1 MILLLFDSGIMSKV
15 DYDIQSLFL
24 QDYVCEF
31 DKKYSSKIKFLSDQQ
46 YDFDSERVF
55 FDYDKQLLYCNNIE
69 VNMKIVFPNIKL
81 ISPQKNNFDFK
92 TRQKRIDIMFKLS
105 KKYDSSLNNNS
116 IFLIKYYK

>member
-1 MILLLFDSGIMSKV
+1 MILLLLDSGIISKV
-15 DYDIQSLFL
+15 DYDMQSLFL

-55 FDYDKQLLYCNNIE
+55 FDYNKQLLYCNNIE
-69 VNMKIVFPNIKL
+69 VNMKIVFPNIRL

>member
-1 MILLLFDSGIMSKV
+1 MILLLLDSGIISKV

-69 VNMKIVFPNIKL
+69 VEMKIVFPNIRL

-92 TRQKRIDIMFKLS
+92 TRQKRIDIMFKLG
-105 KKYDSSLNNNS
+105 KKYDNNLNNNS

>member
-1 MILLLFDSGIMSKV
+1 MILLLFDSGIISKV

-69 VNMKIVFPNIKL
+69 VKMKMVFPNIRL

-92 TRQKRIDIMFKLS
+92 TRQKRIDIMFKLG
-105 KKYDSSLNNNS
+105 KKYDSDLNNNS

>member
-1 MILLLFDSGIMSKV
+1 MILLLLDSGIISKV

-69 VNMKIVFPNIKL
+69 VNMKIVFPNIRL

>member
-1 MILLLFDSGIMSKV
+1 MILLLLDSGIMSKV

-92 TRQKRIDIMFKLS
+92 TRQKRIDIMFKLG

>member
-1 MILLLFDSGIMSKV
+1 MILLLLDSGIISKV

-69 VNMKIVFPNIKL
+69 VKMKIVFPNIKL
-81 ISPQKNNFDFK
+81 ISPQKNNFDFNYGCCF
-92 TRQKRIDIMFKLS
+92 IL
-105 KKYDSSLNNNS
+105 
-116 IFLIKYYK
+116 

>member
-1 MILLLFDSGIMSKV
+1 MILLLLDSGIISKV

-69 VNMKIVFPNIKL
+69 VNMKIVFQNIKL

-92 TRQKRIDIMFKLS
+92 TRKKRIDIMFKLG
-105 KKYDSSLNNNS
+105 KKYDSNLNNNS

>member
-1 MILLLFDSGIMSKV
+1 MILLLLDSGIISKV

-31 DKKYSSKIKFLSDQQ
+31 DKKYYSKIKFLSDQQ

-69 VNMKIVFPNIKL
+69 VKMKIVFPKIRL

-92 TRQKRIDIMFKLS
+92 TRQKRIDIMFKLG
-105 KKYDSSLNNNS
+105 KKYDSNLNNNS

>member
-1 MILLLFDSGIMSKV
+1 MILLLLDSGIMSKV

-69 VNMKIVFPNIKL
+69 VDMKIVFPNIKL

>member
-1 MILLLFDSGIMSKV
+1 MILLLLDSGIISKV

-55 FDYDKQLLYCNNIE
+55 FDYDKQLLYCNNIK
-69 VNMKIVFPNIKL
+69 VKMKIVFPNIRL

-92 TRQKRIDIMFKLS
+92 TRQKRIDIMFKLG
-105 KKYDSSLNNNS
+105 KKYDSNLNNNS

>member
-1 MILLLFDSGIMSKV
+1 MILLLLDSGIISKV

-24 QDYVCEF
+24 QDYACEF

-105 KKYDSSLNNNS
+105 KKYDSNLNNNS

>member
-1 MILLLFDSGIMSKV
+1 MILLLFDSGIISKV

-69 VNMKIVFPNIKL
+69 VKMKIVFSNIKL

>member
-1 MILLLFDSGIMSKV
+1 M

-55 FDYDKQLLYCNNIE
+55 FDYDKQLLYCNDIE
-69 VNMKIVFPNIKL
+69 VKMKIVFPNIRL

-92 TRQKRIDIMFKLS
+92 TRQKRIDIMFKLG
-105 KKYDSSLNNNS
+105 KKYDSDLNNNS

>member
-1 MILLLFDSGIMSKV
+1 MILLLLDSGIISKV

-92 TRQKRIDIMFKLS
+92 TRQKRIDVMFKLG

>member
-1 MILLLFDSGIMSKV
+1 MILLLFDSGIISKV

-55 FDYDKQLLYCNNIE
+55 FDYNKQLLYCNNIE
-69 VNMKIVFPNIKL
+69 VNMKIVFPNIRL

>member
-1 MILLLFDSGIMSKV
+1 MILLLLDSGIISKV

>member
-1 MILLLFDSGIMSKV
+1 MILLLLDSGIISKV

-55 FDYDKQLLYCNNIE
+55 FDYDKQLLCCNNIE
-69 VNMKIVFPNIKL
+69 VKMKIVFPNIKL

-92 TRQKRIDIMFKLS
+92 TRQKRINAMFKLS
-105 KKYDSSLNNNS
+105 KKYDSNLNNNS

>member
-1 MILLLFDSGIMSKV
+1 MILLLLDSGIISKV

-55 FDYDKQLLYCNNIE
+55 FDYNKQLLYCNNIE
-69 VNMKIVFPNIKL
+69 VNMKIVFPNIRL

>member
-1 MILLLFDSGIMSKV
+1 MILLLLDSGIISKV

-69 VNMKIVFPNIKL
+69 VKMKIVFQNIRL

-92 TRQKRIDIMFKLS
+92 TRQKRIDIMFKLG
-105 KKYDSSLNNNS
+105 KKYDSNLNNNS

>member
-1 MILLLFDSGIMSKV
+1 MILLLLDSGIISKV

-69 VNMKIVFPNIKL
+69 ISMKIVFPNIKL

-92 TRQKRIDIMFKLS
+92 TRQKRIDIMFKLG
-105 KKYDSSLNNNS
+105 KKYDSNLNNNS

>member
-1 MILLLFDSGIMSKV
+1 MILLLLDSGIISKV

-92 TRQKRIDIMFKLS
+92 TRQKRIDIMFKLG
-105 KKYDSSLNNNS
+105 KKYDSNLNNNS

>member
-1 MILLLFDSGIMSKV
+1 MILLLLDSGIISKV

-55 FDYDKQLLYCNNIE
+55 FDYDKQLLY
-69 VNMKIVFPNIKL
+69 
-81 ISPQKNNFDFK
+81 
-92 TRQKRIDIMFKLS
+92 
-105 KKYDSSLNNNS
+105 
-116 IFLIKYYK
+116 